1 MSVKDIHAILEK
13 EKPDPEK
20 VRALREKPKLIVEN
34 FKELAEVLT

>member
-1 MSVKDIHAILEK
+1 LVKAIHAILEK

-20 VRALREKPKLIVEN
+20 VRALQEKPKLIVEN